1 MRTRL
6 DRKTGEK
13 TIPGNRKQ
21 NLRRRNKGYHRPQR
35 EYKTCPLCGKSVK
48 SMLTAISVNEDMD
61 PAHFDCVLKQL
72 SETEDLKKGE
82 KITYL
87 GNGVFAVVKLKPGN
101 NNGLNFTIVKKV
113 QFENKD
119 KKAEWRKK
127 IGRRLKR

>member
-1 MRTRL
+1 
-6 DRKTGEK
+6 
-13 TIPGNRKQ
+13 
-21 NLRRRNKGYHRPQR
+21 
-35 EYKTCPLCGKSVK
+35 
-48 SMLTAISVNEDMD
+48 MLTAISVNEEMD

-72 SETEDLKKGE
+72 SETEDLNKGE

-87 GNGVFAVVKLKPGN
+87 GNGVFGVVKLKSGN
-101 NNGLNFTIVKKV
+101 KGLNFTIVKKI

>member
-1 MRTRL
+1 ME
-6 DRKTGEK
+6 RKNREK
-13 TIPGNRKQ
+13 TIPGNRRQ
-21 NLRRRNKGYHRPQR
+21 NFQRRNKGYHRPQR

-48 SMLTAISVNEDMD
+48 SMLTAISVNEEMD

-72 SETEDLKKGE
+72 SETEDLNKGE

-87 GNGVFAVVKLKPGN
+87 GNGVFGVVKLKSGN
-101 NNGLNFTIVKKV
+101 KGLNFTIVKKI